1 MSLGISSEKI
11 KADNE
16 QNCGDENEKRANVL
30 LFVAVKNLVKNDA
43 TTQHLFFVHHN
54 SYSVKYL

>member
-16 QNCGDENEKRANVL
+16 QNCGDENEKMANVL
-30 LFVAVKNLVKNDA
+30 LFVKVKNLVKNDA
-43 TTQHLFFVHHN
+43 TTQHLFFCAPQLLF
-54 SYSVKYL
+54 S